1 MLNVNVM
8 LNMFSALWNKI
19 YSSLRGLP
27 DLAKGGILF
36 ALVLGALF
44 CFIYAV
50 KGSKKEK
57 MVKNWFLF
65 FVCILLTI
73 FAVVFCIIM

>member
-1 MLNVNVM
+1 MFNLICNLSVM
-8 LNMFSALWNKI
+8 CNMFSAMWNKF

-27 DLAKGGILF
+27 DIAKGAIIF
-36 ALVLGALF
+36 TVVMGALL

-57 MVKNWFLF
+57 MVKIWFLF
-65 FVCILLTI
+65 FLCIL
-73 FAVVFCIIM
+73 